1 MTLLLTAANGRTG
14 RAILKALANRGADVK
29 VFLRDEAQW
38 PALEAL
44 GAASFAVGDM
54 EDAATIDAA
63 MASCDGIIHIGPPM
77 HPNEVEITRR
87 FIAAARLHGLS
98 RFVYYSVMHPLRR
111 AVRHHR
117 LKLDAEEALIES
129 GLPYTIVQ
137 PIRYMQHL
145 ALIWKKVLETGVHAT
160 CPSMWM
166 CKFNVADLRDLAEAT
181 AIVATEPGH
190 LYITYELAGPEALSQ
205 RDMAAVISRVLGRE
219 IRAEA
224 LSLEQVEKNA
234 RAAGAGDDRVTQMLT
249 MNQALRSV
257 RLSRQSQHFALA
269 PRPRTQHLRKLRK
282 TPRPQLKLR
291 GLPSNISVAHVLML
305 ISHQDPPNYEL
316 HFGRAL
322 LGSIQNDQSCGSDSD
337 KEPCSNSDA
346 FTPALPGRGH
356 RPVRRRPRLRAGRY
370 PA

>member
-1 MTLLLTAANGRTG
+1 MTTLLTAANGKTG
-14 RAILKALANRGADVK
+14 RAVLKALANRGADVK

-38 PALEAL
+38 PALNEL
-44 GAASFAVGDM
+44 GANSFAVGDM
-54 EDAATIDAA
+54 EDAATIEAA
-63 MASCDGIIHIGPPM
+63 MESCDGIIHIGPPM

-87 FIAAARLHGLS
+87 FIDAAKAHDLA

-117 LKLDAEEALIES
+117 LKLDAEEELIES

-145 ALIWKKVLETGVHAT
+145 AMIWKKVLDTGVHNM
-160 CPSMWM
+160 PFSVDV
-166 CKFNVADLRDLAEAT
+166 KFNVADLRDLAEAT

-205 RDMAAVISRVLGRE
+205 RDMAAVISRVLGRV

-249 MNQALRSV
+249 MNDHYDRFGFRGNPNVLRWILGREPNTYENYV
-257 RLSRQSQHFALA
+257 KRLASR
-269 PRPRTQHLRKLRK
+269 
-282 TPRPQLKLR
+282 
-291 GLPSNISVAHVLML
+291 
-305 ISHQDPPNYEL
+305 
-316 HFGRAL
+316 
-322 LGSIQNDQSCGSDSD
+322 
-337 KEPCSNSDA
+337 
-346 FTPALPGRGH
+346 
-356 RPVRRRPRLRAGRY
+356 
-370 PA
+370 

>member
-1 MTLLLTAANGRTG
+1 MTILLTAANGKTG
-14 RAILKALANRGADVK
+14 RAVLKALTNRGADVK

-38 PALEAL
+38 PTLNEL
-44 GAASFAVGDM
+44 GASSFAVGDM

-63 MASCDGIIHIGPPM
+63 MESCDGIIHIGPPM

-87 FIAAARLHGLS
+87 FIDAAKSHDLA

-117 LKLDAEEALIES
+117 LKLDAEDELIES

-145 ALIWKKVLETGVHAT
+145 AMIWKKVLDTGVHNM
-160 CPSMWM
+160 PFNVDV
-166 CKFNVADLRDLAEAT
+166 KFNVADLRDLAEAT

-205 RDMAAVISRVLGRE
+205 RDMAATISRVLGRV

-234 RAAGAGDDRVTQMLT
+234 RAAGASDDRVTQMLT
-249 MNQALRSV
+249 MNRHYDQFGFRGNPNVLRWILGREPNTYENYV
-257 RLSRQSQHFALA
+257 KRLAAS
-269 PRPRTQHLRKLRK
+269 
-282 TPRPQLKLR
+282 
-291 GLPSNISVAHVLML
+291 
-305 ISHQDPPNYEL
+305 
-316 HFGRAL
+316 
-322 LGSIQNDQSCGSDSD
+322 
-337 KEPCSNSDA
+337 
-346 FTPALPGRGH
+346 
-356 RPVRRRPRLRAGRY
+356 
-370 PA
+370 

>member
-1 MTLLLTAANGRTG
+1 MTILLTAANGKTG
-14 RAILKALANRGADVK
+14 RAVLKALTNRGADVK

-38 PALEAL
+38 PTLNEL
-44 GAASFAVGDM
+44 GASSFAVGDM

-63 MASCDGIIHIGPPM
+63 MESCDGIIHIGPPM

-87 FIAAARLHGLS
+87 FIDAAKSHDLA

-117 LKLDAEEALIES
+117 LKLDAEEELIES

-145 ALIWKKVLETGVHAT
+145 AMIWKKVLDTGVHNM
-160 CPSMWM
+160 PFNVDV
-166 CKFNVADLRDLAEAT
+166 KFNVADLRDLAEAT

-205 RDMAAVISRVLGRE
+205 RDMAATISRVLGRV

-234 RAAGAGDDRVTQMLT
+234 RAAGASDDRVTQMLT
-249 MNQALRSV
+249 MNRHYDQFGFRGNPNVLRWILGREPNTYENYV
-257 RLSRQSQHFALA
+257 KRLAAS
-269 PRPRTQHLRKLRK
+269 
-282 TPRPQLKLR
+282 
-291 GLPSNISVAHVLML
+291 
-305 ISHQDPPNYEL
+305 
-316 HFGRAL
+316 
-322 LGSIQNDQSCGSDSD
+322 
-337 KEPCSNSDA
+337 
-346 FTPALPGRGH
+346 
-356 RPVRRRPRLRAGRY
+356 
-370 PA
+370 

>member
-1 MTLLLTAANGRTG
+1 MTTLLTAANGKTG
-14 RAILKALANRGADVK
+14 RAVLKALANRGADVK

-38 PALEAL
+38 PALNEL
-44 GAASFAVGDM
+44 GASSFAVGDM
-54 EDAATIDAA
+54 EDAATIEAA
-63 MASCDGIIHIGPPM
+63 MESCDGIIHIGPPM

-87 FIAAARLHGLS
+87 FIDAAKSHDLK

-117 LKLDAEEALIES
+117 LKLDAEEELIES

-145 ALIWKKVLETGVHAT
+145 AMIWKRVLDTGVHNM
-160 CPSMWM
+160 PFSVDV
-166 CKFNVADLRDLAEAT
+166 KFNVADLRDLAEAT

-205 RDMAAVISRVLGRE
+205 RDMAATISRVLGRV

-249 MNQALRSV
+249 MNDHYDRFGFRGNPNVLRWILGREPNTYENYV
-257 RLSRQSQHFALA
+257 KRLASR
-269 PRPRTQHLRKLRK
+269 
-282 TPRPQLKLR
+282 
-291 GLPSNISVAHVLML
+291 
-305 ISHQDPPNYEL
+305 
-316 HFGRAL
+316 
-322 LGSIQNDQSCGSDSD
+322 
-337 KEPCSNSDA
+337 
-346 FTPALPGRGH
+346 
-356 RPVRRRPRLRAGRY
+356 
-370 PA
+370 